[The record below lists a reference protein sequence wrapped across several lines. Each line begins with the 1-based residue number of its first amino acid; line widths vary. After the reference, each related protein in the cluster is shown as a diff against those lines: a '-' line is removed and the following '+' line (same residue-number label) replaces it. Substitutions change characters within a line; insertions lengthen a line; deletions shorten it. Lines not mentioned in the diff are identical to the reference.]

1 MVSEDYLPLCIVG
14 MALTYLFRNS
24 HSARKALWLLAHHR
38 DGIAVQRGV
47 PEVHRR
53 DARHRP
59 RGRPHSGSPEAC
71 RHDARRSRLQQR
83 PGPVGVGDGAGR
95 RVARGHAH
103 TGGAASA
110 TAAFERKV
118 QRQVH
123 RERVC
128 ELPASAVQS
137 PRREPVRQADAAAR
151 RRVTQGRPSVWNSIG
166 KPF

>member
-1 MVSEDYLPLCIVG
+1 

-24 HSARKALWLLAHHR
+24 YSARKALWLLAHHR
-38 DGIAVQRGV
+38 DGIAAQRGI

-59 RGRPHSGSPEAC
+59 RGRPHSGGPEAC

-103 TGGAASA
+103 TGRAASA
-110 TAAFERKV
+110 TAAFEREV

-137 PRREPVRQADAAAR
+137 PRREPVQQANAAAR

-166 KPF
+166 KSF

>member
-1 MVSEDYLPLCIVG
+1 

-24 HSARKALWLLAHHR
+24 HSARKALRLLAHHR
-38 DGIAVQRGV
+38 DGIAAQRGV

-59 RGRPHSGSPEAC
+59 RGRPHSGSPEAR

-110 TAAFERKV
+110 TAAFEREV
-118 QRQVH
+118 QRLGQVH

-166 KPF
+166 KSF